1 MLRVHQRSP
10 AVKQADSQGWG
21 GGHELG
27 LGSWV
32 DLGEE
37 SARPKAGHHGA
48 WGQHRAPWPPL
59 PIQRP
64 PSETAMRPR
73 LPPPPT
79 KSVALPTGPSGV
91 GFWWKRG
98 EWREE
103 RVRAPSSQASA
114 QGPPPVSLR
123 GGAAVWQPAVPSAH
137 LRCANQ
143 WLGLGPWGP
152 GVAAGTPPHGPP
164 PRSPSVSPQVSCS
177 YVGCG
182 ESFADHSTLHAQV
195 SVGPELRPQLQL
207 PPGSTR
213 LSGPR
218 RLCV

>member
-1 MLRVHQRSP
+1 
-10 AVKQADSQGWG
+10 
-21 GGHELG
+21 
-27 LGSWV
+27 
-32 DLGEE
+32 
-37 SARPKAGHHGA
+37 
-48 WGQHRAPWPPL
+48 
-59 PIQRP
+59 
-64 PSETAMRPR
+64 MRPR
-73 LPPPPT
+73 LPPPPP
-79 KSVALPTGPSGV
+79 KVWPCQLAHQEV

-103 RVRAPSSQASA
+103 QVRAPSSQASA

-123 GGAAVWQPAVPSAH
+123 GGAAVWRPAVPSAH
-137 LRCANQ
+137 LGCANWQ
-143 WLGLGPWGP
+143 PGLGPWGP
-152 GVAAGTPPHGPP
+152 GVAAGIPLTAWPCLSSRPPA
-164 PRSPSVSPQVSCS
+164 RSPSISPQVSCS

-195 SVGPELRPQLQL
+195 SVGPEVRPQLQP